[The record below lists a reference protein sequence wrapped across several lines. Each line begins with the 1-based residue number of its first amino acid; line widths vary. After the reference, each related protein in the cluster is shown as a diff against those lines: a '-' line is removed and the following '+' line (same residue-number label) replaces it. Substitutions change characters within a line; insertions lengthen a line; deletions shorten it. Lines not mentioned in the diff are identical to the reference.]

1 MISPMLLDS
10 TDFDWISPIN
20 VEADFTDKIG
30 SKLIMINLVSEN
42 FFNQIGGINLRIG
55 AITNIIS
62 EIIKK

>member
-42 FFNQIGGINLRIG
+42 FLIRSVESIFGSVQSPI
-55 AITNIIS
+55 
-62 EIIKK
+62 